1 MTMQVHVKRELY
13 DDRLGRL
20 RPGRVVE
27 LPDAKAAWHMKRG
40 EVEPYSTKVLRDR
53 PTPTVGDMQQSS
65 ASPPV
70 PASPQTTSSE
80 SAPGKKRGRPRKEPA

>member
-1 MTMQVHVKRELY
+1 MTMQVHVKRELLH
-13 DDRLGRL
+13 DRLGRL
-20 RPGRVVE
+20 RPGRIVE
-27 LPDAKAAWHMKRG
+27 LPDAQAEWHMKRG

-70 PASPQTTSSE
+70 PASPQTTSTE